1 MFNISIQ
8 ALVKKSLPIADLSG
22 ITGNSL
28 ALQKT
33 VFLPLYKKVCKKRV
47 SSTISALK
55 HKLLFARKDS
65 FLQDEC
71 FKRKEDLLDSQQIL
85 SVEIASF

>member
-8 ALVKKSLPIADLSG
+8 ALVRKSLPIADFSG

-55 HKLLFARKDS
+55 HKLLFARKES
-65 FLQDEC
+65 FLQDEY